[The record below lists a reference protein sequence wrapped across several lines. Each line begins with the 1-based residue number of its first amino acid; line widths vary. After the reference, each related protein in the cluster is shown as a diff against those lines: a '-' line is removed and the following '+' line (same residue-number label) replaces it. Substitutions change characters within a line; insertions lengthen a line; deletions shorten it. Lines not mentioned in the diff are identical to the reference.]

1 MPVIRLYV
9 PRRRQRHRRVR
20 TESDICTML
29 RNGPFWMLAG
39 AVLVLFFSSIGAVL
53 VCVGRFRLHWGRFG
67 NRPFWSVPISTGP
80 TGILMSRVR
89 FQVTYC
95 NNFVSKLII
104 HCVCVV
110 TAASFVNKRYFMK
123 FYCVLAVLKGNM
135 QYRIRFVTYRRL

>member
-1 MPVIRLYV
+1 MDVSWGRFGLLYC
-9 PRRRQRHRRVR
+9 HYNCHI
-20 TESDICTML
+20 T
-29 RNGPFWMLAG
+29 
-39 AVLVLFFSSIGAVL
+39 VLFFSIGAVL